1 MTDSQALEP
10 TKPKKVRERPT
21 YDPVQVER
29 GLLALAECNGNG
41 RKAERL
47 LAEDGI
53 TISDSTLYLWKNGP
67 HAEQYERI
75 RAEVLPKVRLAAS
88 EDHMA
93 LSERCMEAEHLLLD
107 RLVDE
112 VPKLDRRDIST
123 SLRNVST
130 SGAIHVDKGQVL
142 SDAPT
147 EIRRLDTG
155 EVLRKLNSRGMRF
168 EAVERKVVLEDSEQK
183 A

>member
-21 YDPVQVER
+21 YDPAMVER

-47 LAEDGI
+47 LSEDDLGI
-53 TISDSTLYLWKNGP
+53 DHTTLYRWRQGP
-67 HAEQYERI
+67 YAEQYERI
-75 RAEVLPKVRLAAS
+75 RAEVVPKVRLRAS

-93 LSERCMEAEHLLLD
+93 LSERLMDAEGDLLTMLMD
-107 RLVDE
+107 KAHELPPKE
-112 VPKLDRRDIST
+112 VST
-123 SLRNVST
+123 AIRNVST
-130 SGAIHVDKGQVL
+130 SGAIHVDKAQVL
-142 SDAPT
+142 SDQPT

-155 EVLRKLNSRGMRF
+155 EVLRKLGSRGMRL
-168 EAVERKVVLEDSEQK
+168 EATERKLVVESSDG
-183 A
+183 

>member
-21 YDPVQVER
+21 YDPAMVER

-47 LAEDGI
+47 LKEDGLEI
-53 TISDSTLYLWKNGP
+53 DFTTLYRWRNKL
-67 HAEQYERI
+67 HVEQYERVQ
-75 RAEVLPKVRLAAS
+75 AEVMPKVRRRAV

-93 LSERCMEAEHLLLD
+93 LSERYMEAEHLVLD
-107 RLVDE
+107 RFVEE
-112 VPKLDRRDIST
+112 VPNLDKRDLST
-123 SLRNVST
+123 GARNLST
-130 SGAIHVDKGQVL
+130 SGAIHIDKAVDKLGQGDL
-142 SDAPT
+142 STPP
-147 EIRRLDTG
+147 LDVVS
-155 EVLRKLNSRGMRF
+155 VLRKLGGRGMRV
-168 EAVERKVVLEDSEQK
+168 EATERVVTLESTD